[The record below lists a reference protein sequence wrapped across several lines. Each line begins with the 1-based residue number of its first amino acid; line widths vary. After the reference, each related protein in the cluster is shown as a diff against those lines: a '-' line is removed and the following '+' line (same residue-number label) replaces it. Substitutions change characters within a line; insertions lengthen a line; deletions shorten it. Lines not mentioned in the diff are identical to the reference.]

1 MIVQEP
7 IRCSKRQTNRRS
19 WEHLNDDDSTY
30 LPSVRTENY
39 SVDTDTNSTI
49 VVMRQ
54 LLDPE
59 VLREAIEELDKKIS
73 SISLPTSK
81 HTLRKLYKTAIKSKT
96 IEYSNSL
103 HRTIFS
109 LLKALHLPKDSSI
122 DLQKL
127 LISTL
132 TKRTDTNQYATR
144 NATKTNSTGSRGK
157 EITSITN
164 IRQQFIKLTQKC
176 EFIEDNSKENNTT
189 TNSVPIV
196 ENTTNEE
203 NDIILDAE
211 SSRTNNIEGESLSI
225 ITGAENN
232 DKLTD
237 EVLTLPR
244 KY

>member
-1 MIVQEP
+1 
-7 IRCSKRQTNRRS
+7 
-19 WEHLNDDDSTY
+19 
-30 LPSVRTENY
+30 
-39 SVDTDTNSTI
+39 
-49 VVMRQ
+49 MRL

-96 IEYSNSL
+96 IEYSNSS

-176 EFIEDNSKENNTT
+176 EFIEDNRKENNTT

-196 ENTTNEE
+196 VNTTNEE

-211 SSRTNNIEGESLSI
+211 TSRTNNIEGESLSI